1 MLIMLV
7 VCVCVCWDRSHSW
20 SFMEE
25 FDYLHENKYS
35 ITRLCNKEVRKTKHS
50 RPQTPAFSGRL
61 IDIMTWCL
69 TKQSIYPSMHSRSWY
84 FCGWPLLYHCYCEL
98 HSMVF
103 FVFAYLSE
111 KKKKKCQRFCGP
123 ANNWPSQR
131 LAICLQQ
138 FEGHHLF
145 IHISAMCVAP
155 SLFEAAAQLYSLNS
169 YLLCPLQSSP
179 IIRVHIQN
187 NKPIANHCFN
197 HNNNFTIL
205 SVQFSKSSFAPR
217 QWWRWLNAFCVRSS
231 LCVYLLE
238 QHFFFL

>member
-1 MLIMLV
+1 MALLMYPKYCEASKFHAYYACCL
-7 VCVCVCWDRSHSW
+7 CACVCWDRSHSW

-111 KKKKKCQRFCGP
+111 KKRKNVRGSAVQPTIGQVSGWRFVYSSLKVIIYSFIFQQCVSRP
-123 ANNWPSQR
+123 RCLKLLHNFTLSIRTFSVHCNLLPS
-131 LAICLQQ
+131 
-138 FEGHHLF
+138 FVF
-145 IHISAMCVAP
+145 IYKITN
-155 SLFEAAAQLYSLNS
+155 QL
-169 YLLCPLQSSP
+169 P
-179 IIRVHIQN
+179 IIVLT
-187 NKPIANHCFN
+187 
-197 HNNNFTIL
+197 TITI
-205 SVQFSKSSFAPR
+205 SQ
-217 QWWRWLNAFCVRSS
+217 
-231 LCVYLLE
+231 
-238 QHFFFL
+238 FFLFNFPNQVLHHDNGGGG